1 MDHMAHHCSKLPTHN
16 RKYVRTVFVTKLA
29 TQQII
34 TMPYKYKRVCQ
45 ICQRP
50 NVIQLSSHLDMV
62 HRLSATERSPYLK
75 RAVLCPSEAIMRPT
89 VANDK
94 KNWDIL

>member
-1 MDHMAHHCSKLPTHN
+1 
-16 RKYVRTVFVTKLA
+16 
-29 TQQII
+29 
-34 TMPYKYKRVCQ
+34 MPYKYKRVCQ

-75 RAVLCPSEAIMRPT
+75 RAILCPSEANMRPT

-94 KNWDIL
+94 KHWDIL